1 MKKIISLSLIAVLFV
16 SVIFC
21 LPVAA
26 VDNTKTTTTIEY
38 LENGDYI
45 ETIITEYES
54 NARVATKSGSKT
66 KNYTNSAGAV
76 MWSVTVHGT
85 FTYNGSTSQCTSA
98 GHSTT
103 APGSMWSIK
112 SASSRRSGYSAIADA
127 TATYTTSSSSKD
139 YSMSVSL
146 YCNPYGTLY

>member
-1 MKKIISLSLIAVLFV
+1 MKRIMAISLVAVLFV

-26 VDNTKTTTTIEY
+26 VENVKTETTIQY

-54 NARVATKSGSKT
+54 NARVAIKSGTKT
-66 KNYTNSAGAV
+66 KNYKNSAGEI

-85 FTYNGSTSQCTSA
+85 FTYNGSTSLCTSA

-112 SASSRRSGYSAIADA
+112 SVSSRRSGYSAIADA

>member
-1 MKKIISLSLIAVLFV
+1 MKRIFAISLIAVLFV

-21 LPVAA
+21 LPIAA
-26 VDNTKTTTTIEY
+26 VENIKTETTIEY

-45 ETIITEYES
+45 ETTITEYET

-66 KNYTNSAGAV
+66 KSYKNSAGEV

-103 APGSMWSIK
+103 APGSLWSIK
-112 SASSRRSGYSAIADA
+112 SVSSRRSGYSAIADA
-127 TATYTTSSSSKD
+127 TANYSPTNSN

-146 YCNPYGTLY
+146 YCNAYGTLY

>member
-1 MKKIISLSLIAVLFV
+1 MKRIMAISLVAVLLV

-26 VDNTKTTTTIEY
+26 VENVKTETTIEY

-66 KNYTNSAGAV
+66 KNYKNSAGDI

-85 FTYNGSTSQCTSA
+85 FTYNGSTSLCTSA

-103 APGSMWSIK
+103 APGSRWSIK
-112 SASSRRSGYSAIADA
+112 SVSSRRSGYSAIADA
-127 TATYTTSSSSKD
+127 TATYSPSSTD